1 VVLDGRFDA
10 ARSAEVARLIAR
22 LGLDGVWLR
31 QPALTG
37 PGPADPA
44 ALLSRLRA
52 DAAPALAGM
61 IVDTDAAGASLADAI
76 ARAEA
81 GDAAEPG
88 DAADAGDAGEHGD
101 AAEPG
106 GAAEAGGL
114 RIALTGSL
122 AGQARWLG
130 LIADRPHLRAEIALP
145 AAAGQASA
153 TMAAMPPAPG
163 APGAPR
169 APRVPG
175 AVLVP
180 FAAGRDLDQAITDAA
195 GLAADLP
202 VLAEVAVSVGRTT
215 AEARARAEAE
225 DLFAIVGQPA
235 QGGLFGTLEECQAGA
250 ARLAHAGATELVC
263 YLPHAGDLADVL
275 AQLRAIAVGAAMLRP
290 GEPPSPPP
298 PPPVG
303 WGGRRAV
310 P

>member
-1 VVLDGRFDA
+1 MTGGGIGGGPGLSVVLDGRFDA

-44 ALLSRLRA
+44 ALLARLRA
-52 DAAPALAGM
+52 EAAPARAGM
-61 IVDTDAAGASLADAI
+61 IVDTDAAGASLADAL
-76 ARAEA
+76 ARAEP
-81 GDAAEPG
+81 E
-88 DAADAGDAGEHGD
+88 
-101 AAEPG
+101 
-106 GAAEAGGL
+106 GAAAPRAL

-122 AGQARWLG
+122 AGQVRWLG
-130 LIADRPHLRAEIALP
+130 LIGDRPQLRAEIALP
-145 AAAGQASA
+145 AAAGQAR
-153 TMAAMPPAPG
+153 AAMPQEAPE
-163 APGAPR
+163 APEDPGVR
-169 APRVPG
+169 G

-195 GLAADLP
+195 GLAAGLP

-215 AEARARAEAE
+215 AEARARADAE
-225 DLFAIVGQPA
+225 DLFAVVGQPA
-235 QGGLFGTLEECQAGA
+235 LGGLFGTLEECQAGA

-275 AQLRAIAVGAAMLRP
+275 AQLRAIAVGAGMLRP